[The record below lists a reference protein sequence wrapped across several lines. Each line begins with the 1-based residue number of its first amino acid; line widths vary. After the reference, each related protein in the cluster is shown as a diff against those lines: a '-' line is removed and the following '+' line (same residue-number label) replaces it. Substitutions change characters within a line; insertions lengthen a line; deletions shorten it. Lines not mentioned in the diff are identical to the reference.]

1 MRLRFLLVA
10 CLFFF
15 AAGINANP
23 GGSELTPN
31 QIKAVYTAFEK
42 ARTDGFTIDSM
53 VAIYKLENSATAIK
67 KLVDAAQSNPNMS
80 ISQTD
85 SFAMEATR
93 DKMNQMVLDHLA
105 EVTGGTVEVI
115 NFGKQNGIRS
125 DKDQTVYAV
134 DGKRVYDASEIKEA
148 YERKFKETFEID
160 IARMDMSLFDGDA
173 SIPDWRKVDMSFDE
187 YVNKYQKGQAKLEQ
201 NSEAYQEAGTYRAQ
215 VESRTA
221 NQGRVRITRTNP
233 KTGKLEV
240 INGTAKEIS
249 ERHSKWIA
257 DVPYR
262 NAMDSSVENK
272 GRFDHSSDFVDKMKY
287 FNRTIGNGLNALA
300 LDKWDVNYIFHLDSL
315 KSPAER
321 TAFIKQMVAD
331 TYVIDASAG
340 QQQQF
345 VKVIDIAA
353 NIELDKM
360 NDATKSE
367 AHYLQPLIQLE
378 QENAR
383 SRKESLSDTELL
395 SRARTTFHNM
405 QSHIMDRNIVLTT
418 RQKISHDFDPN
429 HLKKIANKYGVEQAK
444 KLRWETAR
452 QITRAFEIIKDPKMI
467 DRLVGNA
474 PDHLRLDLE
483 AMRLTAIIDAR
494 AKRSRTRPP
503 IKIKSSSA
511 AAALTTGPEEVVLA
525 KATDSFMEKRRQ
537 ESEQLVNKLKSK
549 YEDFDAALRSGKYS
563 DEAVSKKIR
572 NRVLDS
578 LGFEE
583 RKSFDQMETE
593 YQRKFSGSKLLS
605 NVVDLGNV
613 SSLLSCI
620 QVYQQTGDL
629 TKVAQTAV
637 WELVSNIPGVSQVTT
652 LNQSFNDGNY
662 ESLAWLFISWK
673 LPAAGQVKM
682 VFDIASNSMKIVYS
696 HAMVPLENDRFS
708 QVYKGY
714 IDKQAA
720 GWSPLTPGW
729 KERQNAASLSIL
741 EFVPGITFD
750 EKRSNMYAFFEAKL
764 QKKFARKNMDPTKA
778 GYYQMRDGI
787 LDEYF
792 GTYVQDYFNNRGEF
806 SKNTAGYHHIASLPK
821 LKLRLINTLV
831 NDFKLGEVNDEKA
844 QDALDEMND
853 AIDKIKKQTSE
864 SIKIE
869 RTLLQ
874 SQDFINQ
881 KMQQKLSGVFDQV
894 EKEERKTPKKTVAR
908 VKVEVYPKVVLE
920 NQKSR
925 IVVKA
930 LSSNNDKGG
939 EAHKI
944 EIKALKPL
952 SVVSGAE
959 NIAEKLGEVID
970 TIDAPLVAKLNK
982 PDVSSDAELF
992 VTKLR
997 YEVSVKDTS
1006 GLLLSKEEVS
1016 VNLAATE
1023 SSAVVKSSGNTKIM
1037 IKIYPVRLKSGEPV
1051 PIKWEAP
1058 SPQNSKSVPGRKTR
1072 YDPYVWLRW
1081 ENMPNDKHYAA
1092 CITAKGA
1099 LPYFEKDY
1107 CNTFTPFKEFAWDNK
1122 SDSHEKGNA
1131 FTMQIPDKP
1140 GRRVGKIEVSGE
1152 LFAFDEYVSSSKAR
1166 TTKSVASLPFETSF
1180 TRFDMPYE
1188 MQATAKLNNK
1198 GFVTGEI
1205 KSKYRQTGKRISK
1218 VSAGSSTFYAF
1229 FDGRLKFS
1237 LPNTHSVPSNISLT
1251 FKDYGKMVTV
1261 DVPIKETRSSS
1272 RKKEK
1277 PVDVDELLKI
1287 VEDLKS
1293 KKDRYRHMAYIA
1305 SFYSDIA
1312 WHFGKKR
1319 DWGNYLKYRDLE
1331 IEWRTKIISQAKNAN
1346 WKGWDTYS
1354 MYINYNYHPI
1364 KNIKDPA
1371 KKKAKHAAIINE
1383 LYRDLVKLNK
1393 LVATTLM
1400 QNYRADEVGKYLEAA
1415 KNNIANIVSNNSSG
1429 HSYRSLVSDY
1439 NRYADVVFH
1448 TTGDLNAATAIHQVG
1463 QEIQRIAMQLIGKP
1477 FKEQTYH
1484 FKLDAKFE
1492 NSHLSGK
1499 KP

>member
-1 MRLRFLLVA
+1 MRLRFLLIA

-15 AAGINANP
+15 AVGTHGSP
-23 GGSELTPN
+23 SGSELTPN

-42 ARTDGFTIDSM
+42 AKTDGFTINSM
-53 VAIYKLENSATAIK
+53 VAIYKLENSTTAVK
-67 KLVDAAQSNPNMS
+67 KLVDAAQSNPSMS

-134 DGKRVYDASEIKEA
+134 DGKRVYDASEIKKA
-148 YERKFKETFEID
+148 YERKFRETFEID
-160 IARMDMSLFDGDA
+160 MERMDMSLFDGDA
-173 SIPDWRKVDMSFDE
+173 SIPDWHKIDMSFNE
-187 YVNKYQKGQAKLEQ
+187 YVNKYRKGQAKLEQ
-201 NSEAYQEAGTYRAQ
+201 NPEAIQEAGTYRAE
-215 VESRTA
+215 VDGRTA
-221 NQGRVRITRTNP
+221 NQGRVRITRINL
-233 KTGKLEV
+233 KSGKLEV
-240 INGTAKEIS
+240 INGTVKEIS
-249 ERHSKWIA
+249 ERYSDWTA

-272 GRFDHSSDFVDKMKY
+272 GRFDHSSDFIDKMKY

-315 KSPAER
+315 KSAAER

-360 NDATKSE
+360 NNATKSE

-378 QENAR
+378 QDNAR
-383 SRKESLSDTELL
+383 SRNETLSDTEVL
-395 SRARTTFHNM
+395 SRARTTFHDM

-418 RQKISHDFDPN
+418 RQKVSHDFDSA

-452 QITRAFEIIKDPKMI
+452 QITRAFGKIKDPKMI
-467 DRLVGNA
+467 DRLVDDA
-474 PDHLRLDLE
+474 PNHLRLDLE
-483 AMRLTAIIDAR
+483 AMRLVAEIDAR
-494 AKRSRTRPP
+494 AKRSATRPP
-503 IKIKSSSA
+503 IKIEPSSVA
-511 AAALTTGPEEVVLA
+511 AARTTGAEEVVLA
-525 KATDSFMEKRRQ
+525 KATESFMEKRRQ
-537 ESEQLVNKLKSK
+537 ESEQLINKLKAQ
-549 YEDFDAALRSGKYS
+549 YEGFDASLRSGKYS

-583 RKSFDQMETE
+583 RKSFDLMETE

-620 QVYQQTGDL
+620 EVYQQTGDL

-637 WELVSNIPGVSQVTT
+637 WELVSNIPGVSQVST

-673 LPAAGQVKM
+673 LPAAGQIKM
-682 VFDIASNSMKIVYS
+682 VFDITSNSMKIVYN
-696 HAMVPLENDRFS
+696 HAMVPLDNDRFS

-741 EFVPGITFD
+741 EFVPGITFE

-764 QKKFARKNMDPTKA
+764 QKKFARKNMDPTKT
-778 GYYQMRDGI
+778 GYYQMRNRI
-787 LDEYF
+787 LDKYF

-806 SKNTAGYHHIASLPK
+806 SENTAGYYHIAGLPK
-821 LKLRLINTLV
+821 LKQRLINTLA
-831 NDFKLGEVNDEKA
+831 NDFKQGELNDEKA

-853 AIDKIKKQTSE
+853 AIDKIKKQTRE

-881 KMQQKLSGVFDQV
+881 KIQQKLSGVFDQV
-894 EKEERKTPKKTVAR
+894 EKEALKTPKKTIAKVR
-908 VKVEVYPKVVLE
+908 VEVYPKVVLE
-920 NQKSR
+920 NQESR

-939 EAHKI
+939 KAHKI
-944 EIKALKPL
+944 EIKPLKSV
-952 SVVSGAE
+952 SVVSGDKKVT
-959 NIAEKLGEVID
+959 EKLAQVFD
-970 TIDAPLVAKLNK
+970 KVDAPLVQKLNK
-982 PDVSSDAELF
+982 SDSSNAELF
-992 VTKLR
+992 ITTLR

-1006 GLLLSKEEVS
+1006 GQLLSKEEVS
-1016 VNLAATE
+1016 VNLVATE
-1023 SSAVVKSSGNTKIM
+1023 SSAVVPSSGKTKVM
-1037 IKIYPVRLKSGEPV
+1037 IEIKPAKLKIGEPV
-1051 PIKWEAP
+1051 PTRWEAP
-1058 SPQNSKSVPGRKTR
+1058 SPQNSKSVPGRQTR
-1072 YDPYVWLRW
+1072 YDPHVWLRW
-1081 ENMPNDKHYAA
+1081 KNMPNNKHYSA

-1099 LPYFEKDY
+1099 IPYFEKDY
-1107 CNTFTPFKEFAWDNK
+1107 CYNYKPYKEFAWANK
-1122 SDSHEKGNA
+1122 SDSREKVNA
-1131 FTMQIPDKP
+1131 FTMRVP
-1140 GRRVGKIEVSGE
+1140 GVRGRHVGEIEVSGE
-1152 LFAFDEYVSSSKAR
+1152 LFAFDKYVPSSKAR
-1166 TTKSVASLPFETSF
+1166 TTEPVASLPFKTSF
-1180 TRFDMPYE
+1180 MRFDMPYDI
-1188 MQATAKLNNK
+1188 QATAKLNNK

-1205 KSKYRQTGKRISK
+1205 KSKYRQGGKRIAK
-1218 VSAGSSTFYAF
+1218 VSAGSSTYYAF
-1229 FDGRLKFS
+1229 FNGKLKFS
-1237 LPNTHSVPSNISLT
+1237 LPNTLSVPSNIYLT

-1261 DVPIKETRSSS
+1261 DVPVKETRSSS
-1272 RKKEK
+1272 RKKDK
-1277 PVDVDELLKI
+1277 PVAVDELLKQI
-1287 VEDLKS
+1287 EDLKS

-1305 SFYSDIA
+1305 SFYSDLA

-1319 DWGNYLKYRDLE
+1319 DWGNYLRYRDLE
-1331 IEWRTKIISQAKNAN
+1331 IEWRTKIVSQARNAN

-1354 MYINYNYHPI
+1354 MYMNYNYHPI
-1364 KNIKDPA
+1364 KSIKDPA
-1371 KKKAKHAAIINE
+1371 KKKIAHAAIIDE
-1383 LYRDLVKLNK
+1383 LYLRLVKLNK
-1393 LVATTLM
+1393 LVASMLI
-1400 QNYRADEVGKYLEAA
+1400 QYYRTDKVGEYLEAA
-1415 KNNIANIVSNNSSG
+1415 KNNIGNIVRKSLAG
-1429 HSYRSLVSDY
+1429 HQYSSLVYDY
-1439 NRYADVVFH
+1439 KRYADVVFH
-1448 TTGDLNAATAIHQVG
+1448 TTGDLNAATAIHQEG
-1463 QEIQRIAMQLIGKP
+1463 QEIQRMAMKLISKP
-1477 FKEQTYH
+1477 FKERTYH

-1492 NSHLSGK
+1492 NSHLPGK